1 MDPRF
6 HIAHQQQKKRRPRKA
21 ANKRSWPQLC
31 LAEKPEHV
39 SHTTSAPT
47 LPNPKHDDSE
57 SEHLNPTKPASPL
70 DTDKP
75 VAQKISPSQAIGYTY
90 EKKAIAYLQ
99 AQGLILLAHNLSC
112 PLGEIDAVMRDGS
125 ILVFVEIRHRHRQ
138 EYGGASASITAHKL
152 LRLRRTAAYFLPQ
165 LSSAFFH
172 GKTPFCR
179 FDAMVSQ
186 AQGTEWVWL
195 KHITQ

>member
-39 SHTTSAPT
+39 SHTTSTST
-47 LPNPKHDDSE
+47 LQNPNLDGAEP
-57 SEHLNPTKPASPL
+57 EHLSPMKPASPRS
-70 DTDKP
+70 TDKR
-75 VAQKISPSQAIGYTY
+75 VDHKISPSQAIGYAY

-152 LRLRRTAAYFLPQ
+152 LCLRRTAAYFLPQ
-165 LSSAFFH
+165 LSTAFFH

-186 AQGTEWVWL
+186 GQGTEWVWF